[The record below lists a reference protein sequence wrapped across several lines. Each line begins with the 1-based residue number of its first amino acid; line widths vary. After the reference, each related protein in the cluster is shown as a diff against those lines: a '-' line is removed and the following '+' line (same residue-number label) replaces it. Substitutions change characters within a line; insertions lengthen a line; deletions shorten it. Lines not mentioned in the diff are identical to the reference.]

1 MKNIK
6 MLIVFTIIWVATK
19 IVCGVDPSTVRM
31 RSVTNYRFPPEPP
44 GPRPLML
51 PSNGKFALLGY
62 VFGQAYPQE
71 EKSSRAIRGDVVEK
85 FTPTYPMS
93 EAFHGINTISCELT
107 PITQRLYSLRLER
120 GNFSGRDELRKEGQ
134 AALVDLGRQLG
145 CKLAPFKYV
154 DLDNVDRSLS
164 DPFLPDESLWTT
176 SQHVLAVSYTRM
188 RTLSLKVKLKV
199 ERYGWRRLTILA
211 YDDSVAAEGRREFK
225 LDVRRRKNPLAGDE
239 YEEDFPRIEVDFPE

>member
-6 MLIVFTIIWVATK
+6 MLIVFTIIGVATK

-120 GNFSGRDELRKEGQ
+120 GNFSGREQ
-134 AALVDLGRQLG
+134 AAWLQACAIQVCRPRQ
-145 CKLAPFKYV
+145 C
-154 DLDNVDRSLS
+154 
-164 DPFLPDESLWTT
+164 
-176 SQHVLAVSYTRM
+176 
-188 RTLSLKVKLKV
+188 
-199 ERYGWRRLTILA
+199 
-211 YDDSVAAEGRREFK
+211 
-225 LDVRRRKNPLAGDE
+225 
-239 YEEDFPRIEVDFPE
+239 